1 MRLDASMSTIVGAE
15 CKELRLPTV
24 KIYDAS
30 SKRYDSIIRVILPSR
45 SRFVDKRDK
54 AWGKMSCNAE
64 APLTLAMVTVLR
76 KALSQR
82 VSPSSSRWTIT

>member
-1 MRLDASMSTIVGAE
+1 MLIIVGSG
-15 CKELRLPTV
+15 CKKMKLPTV

-30 SKRYDSIIRVILPSR
+30 SKKYELIIRVILPNK
-45 SRFVDKRDK
+45 SRFEDKRAN

-64 APLTLAMVTVLR
+64 EPLTLAIVTVLR

-82 VSPSSSRWTIT
+82 VSPSTSRWTIT